1 MSATTSFYDQNTT
14 MLCEQYN
21 SLAFETVHQSWKA
34 FWPHKGDRVL
44 DVGAGS
50 GRDTKW
56 MAEQGCEIIALEP
69 CDSFRKV
76 GSAYTGAAVMWL
88 DDALPALSKT
98 ENLGMRFDLIL
109 VSAVW
114 MHLVPSY
121 RERAFRKL
129 SNLLASNGRLVITLR
144 HGEFKDSRRNYGVSV
159 EELEQFAKNS
169 ALLVR
174 HISSS
179 DDSLKRDDVHW
190 QTVIMSLP
198 DDGSGDLKRV
208 RHIIVNDNKVATYK
222 LALLRTLLR
231 VADAHAGAVIDRSD
245 GKVTISA
252 GLVALYW
259 IRQFKRLIDI
269 NIDGVEGIQQSANSS
284 KGLGFV
290 KDDGWNQLKHLVA
303 DDLTIGAMFLGIE
316 AKALQKTFTHTLAT
330 IKSGPVTFIYQGDKN
345 NRLFEIIP
353 PTVKRKSLDSLVID
367 SEFLS
372 SFGCFVL
379 DESLWECFRLYNSW
393 IEPLVVNQWILE
405 MQRFELNRQ
414 RKITLQ
420 TYHDCLV
427 WIDKDHDT
435 RDIRKRVEQLR
446 QQSVEIHSVWSG
458 HKLKSEYHVDHCLPF
473 AYWPNNDKWNLLP
486 TTASENL
493 KKSDKLP
500 TAYRLQAS
508 KKRILDWWGLAW
520 GQDESLQTRF
530 FSEAAL
536 TLPNI
541 PPKCQDFELV
551 FEAMGLQVRGVK
563 SRLLVGEW

>member
-1 MSATTSFYDQNTT
+1 MSSTASFYDQNTT
-14 MLCEQYN
+14 ILCEQYN
-21 SLAFETVHQSWKA
+21 SLAFETVHQNWKA

-76 GSAYTGAAVMWL
+76 GSAYTGAVVTWL

-114 MHLVPSY
+114 MHLAPSH

-144 HGEFKDSRRNYGVSV
+144 HGEFKDSRPNYGVSV

-179 DDSLKRDDVHW
+179 DDSLNRANVHW
-190 QTVIMSLP
+190 QTVVMSLP

-269 NIDGVEGIQQSANSS
+269 NIDGVTGIQQSANSS

-290 KDDGWNQLKHLVA
+290 KDDGWNQLKHLAA
-303 DDLTIGAMFLGIE
+303 DDLTIGAMFLGKE
-316 AKALQKTFTHTLAT
+316 AKALQKTFTHTLTT

-353 PTVKRKSLDSLVID
+353 PTVRRKSLDSLVID

-372 SFGCFVL
+372 SFGSFVL

-414 RKITLQ
+414 RNITLQ

-446 QQSVEIHSVWSG
+446 QQSVDIHSVWSG
-458 HKLKSEYHVDHCLPF
+458 RKLKDEYHVDHCLPF

-500 TAYRLQAS
+500 TTYRLQAS
-508 KKRILDWWGLAW
+508 KRRILDWWDLAW
-520 GQDESLQTRF
+520 GQDDALQTRF

-541 PPKCQDFELV
+541 PPQCQDFELV

>member
-69 CDSFRKV
+69 CNSFRKV
-76 GSAYTGAAVMWL
+76 GSAYTGAAVTWL

-114 MHLVPSY
+114 MHLVPSH

-144 HGEFKDSRRNYGVSV
+144 HGEFKDARRNYGVSV

-179 DDSLKRDDVHW
+179 DDSLNRDGVHW
-190 QTVIMSLP
+190 QTVVMSLP

-208 RHIIVNDNKVATYK
+208 RHIIVNDNKSATYK

-303 DDLTIGAMFLGIE
+303 DDLTIGAMFLGKE
-316 AKALQKTFTHTLAT
+316 AKALQKTFTHTLAM
-330 IKSGPVTFIYQGDKN
+330 IKSGPVTFIYQGDKT

-353 PTVKRKSLDSLVID
+353 PTVRRKSLDSLVID

-372 SFGCFVL
+372 SFGSFVL

-414 RKITLQ
+414 RNITLQ

-508 KKRILDWWGLAW
+508 KKRILDWWSLAW
-520 GQDESLQTRF
+520 GQDDVLQTRF

-541 PPKCQDFELV
+541 PPQCQDFELV

-563 SRLLVGEW
+563 SRLLVSEW